1 MAKILSV
8 VIGNSVTRICVM
20 DFRVKNP
27 KVYKYF
33 CIPTPQGVLED
44 GFVKENA
51 EFSLAMRRALSENKI
66 KTKQVV
72 FSVTSSKIVTREVL
86 IPSVK
91 INQVGAFVKANA
103 NDYFPIDLSMYE
115 IAHVV
120 LGMAQGEDGKE
131 KLRVMVMA
139 AGKDLI
145 AGYAK
150 FASSCGL
157 RLSTID
163 YSGNS
168 VYQIMKSECDETT
181 LVIKVEDSST
191 VASVISEHSL
201 MLQRNLAYGIG
212 RALETLMESPEFY
225 EASYMEAFNMMCK
238 KPCVKVVLSER
249 TRVRERDEVFNESE
263 SAAAAREEITATFAQ
278 LISNLARLIELY
290 HSKSPEYPV
299 KQILLVGLGS
309 EIAGLSKLFTNEL
322 GIPTKVLVNLKGAS
336 TYHSLDSV
344 GMGRYVGSIGAAIE
358 PVSLMSEQMK
368 KKNAKGVNYSHLSVL
383 TGILFAVLIGGMV
396 TMSLVPYMMAK
407 REEKRLKQQELTY
420 SEAEVVHNQY
430 MSMTAFY
437 TDLKNKCKMP
447 EHSNDGLVAFLT
459 ELEQKL
465 PSDVTLTEI
474 TSDAESAVLNMKASS
489 LEEAAK
495 IFQILRGFDSVM
507 DVNVGTT
514 AEDDSEEGDKR
525 MTFSAI
531 CYYYPIEIEEPEANA
546 ASQAA
551 E

>member
-8 VIGNSVTRICVM
+8 EIGNSITRICEM

-168 VYQIMKSECDETT
+168 VYQIMKNECDDTT
-181 LVIKVEDSST
+181 LVIKVEDSAT

-299 KQILLVGLGS
+299 KQIILVGLGS

-322 GIPTKVLVNLKGAS
+322 GIPTKVLVNLRGAS

-368 KKNAKGVNYSHLSVL
+368 KKNSKGVNYSHLSVL
-383 TGILFAVLIGGMV
+383 TGILFAVLIGGMA

-407 REEKRLKQQELTY
+407 QEERRLKKEEQTY

-437 TDLKNKCKMP
+437 TDLKNKCKMT

-474 TSDAESAVLNMKASS
+474 TSDAESAVLNMKAAD

-495 IFQILRGFDSVM
+495 VFQILRSFDSVM